1 MEQLDTSW
9 IFDSEGN
16 EKCAKT
22 ESSPATLELTN
33 MAGVFIM
40 VAVGIVA
47 GLVLLLIEITCS
59 RRRGERAKQMACA
72 RRASVTWRHKVE
84 VSAPSILCLI

>member
-1 MEQLDTSW
+1 MEQLDTHW
-9 IFDSEGN
+9 IFNSGEG

-47 GLVLLLIEITCS
+47 GLVLLLVEIACS
-59 RRRGERAKQMACA
+59 KRRGIRAQRIYCA
-72 RRASVTWRHKVE
+72 WSASKKWKEKTE
-84 VSAPSILCLI
+84 VSDWTLK